1 MPLRIKTL
9 RADLQVDLIEQVKSA
24 SPSFFERLVVDLLL
38 AMGYGGSR
46 QDAGR
51 AIGKSGDGGIDGIIK
66 EDKLGLDVIYIQAK
80 RWRARVGRPEVQ
92 KFAGA
97 LQGHRASKGV
107 FITTSSFTR
116 EAEEYANAINTKL
129 ILINGAVAHRV
140 DDRPQRRRCH
150 DWDLRTQEGRR
161 RLLRRRVASPNLH
174 IFASTRPQNPGD
186 THEESAAAIAALALA
201 CAFGAATQAQTWPSK
216 PIKIVVNFPPGGAA
230 DQIARSVAAPLQ
242 TALGQTVVVE
252 NRAGS
257 GGNIGGDAV
266 AKSPPDG
273 YTLLMSSGGMVSV
286 NPHIYARMPFDP
298 AKDLVPVAAAA
309 RVLVFLVVRTRKPV
323 EGLQGLP
330 RRPEGHPGQRSFGSP
345 GNGSSPHLATEMMKA
360 QTGTFAVHVPYRGAA
375 PALTDLLGGQ
385 LDFLF
390 DPGIAIPHVRSGKL
404 RMIAVGSPQR
414 SPLFPDV
421 PTLDELGL
429 KGFDADTVFGFYAPA
444 GTPEA
449 VITRL
454 NTEINRILATP
465 ALKER
470 ITALGG
476 VPAPMSPAEFAA
488 KAAEDSKRFGAII
501 RNARSSATE
510 APRCRACSTCSRR
523 ST

>member
-1 MPLRIKTL
+1 MNK
-9 RADLQVDLIEQVKSA
+9 
-24 SPSFFERLVVDLLL
+24 
-38 AMGYGGSR
+38 
-46 QDAGR
+46 
-51 AIGKSGDGGIDGIIK
+51 
-66 EDKLGLDVIYIQAK
+66 
-80 RWRARVGRPEVQ
+80 
-92 KFAGA
+92 
-97 LQGHRASKGV
+97 
-107 FITTSSFTR
+107 
-116 EAEEYANAINTKL
+116 
-129 ILINGAVAHRV
+129 
-140 DDRPQRRRCH
+140 
-150 DWDLRTQEGRR
+150 
-161 RLLRRRVASPNLH
+161 LLRL
-174 IFASTRPQNPGD
+174 
-186 THEESAAAIAALALA
+186 SAFALA
-201 CAFGAATQAQTWPSK
+201 CVLAPAAQAQAWPSK
-216 PIKIVVNFPPGGAA
+216 PLKIVVNFPPGGAA
-230 DQIARSVAAPLQ
+230 DQIARAVAQPLQ
-242 TALGQTVVVE
+242 ASLGQTVVVE

-257 GGNIGGDAV
+257 GGNIGGDVV

-286 NPHIYARMPFDP
+286 NPHIYTKMPFDP

-309 RVLVFLVVRTRKPV
+309 RVLVFLVLRTENPSKDFKAF
-323 EGLQGLP
+323 LADLKT
-330 RRPEGHPGQRSFGSP
+330 HPGQRSFGSP

-429 KGFDADTVFGFYAPA
+429 KGFDADTIFGFYAPA
-444 GTPEA
+444 GTPEP
-449 VITRL
+449 VIGKL
-454 NTEINRILATP
+454 NAEINRILATP

-488 KAAEDSKRFGAII
+488 KAAEDSKRFGAIVRERKI
-501 RNARSSATE
+501 IGD
-510 APRCRACSTCSRR
+510 
-523 ST
+523 